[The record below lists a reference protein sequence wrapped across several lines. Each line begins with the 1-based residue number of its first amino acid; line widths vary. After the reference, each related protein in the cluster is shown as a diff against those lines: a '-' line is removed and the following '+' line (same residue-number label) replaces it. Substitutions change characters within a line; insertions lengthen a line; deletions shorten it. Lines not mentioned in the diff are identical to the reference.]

1 MLSVASQVVLKKI
14 KHSNQILFF
23 ICSKFSAG
31 LLKVALTVFSH
42 GCGLRKSCRLCFS
55 FRLFLKISFV
65 KPISLMNFMYS
76 TVLYFLKP
84 KGVHGWLG
92 VVLKT
97 LFDCIRGH
105 LALDGD
111 VKII

>member
-1 MLSVASQVVLKKI
+1 
-14 KHSNQILFF
+14 
-23 ICSKFSAG
+23 
-31 LLKVALTVFSH
+31 
-42 GCGLRKSCRLCFS
+42 
-55 FRLFLKISFV
+55 
-65 KPISLMNFMYS
+65 MNFMYS